1 MRSFIAHEWDSTNT
15 RFQPPTIPA
24 VQTFP
29 TRRTVI
35 LEDPERSEGEEGS
48 AVAVAFALRE
58 LNLPTMAGCPL
69 PNLGPAIE
77 ALSSIAAKVL
87 FAPNSC

>member
-1 MRSFIAHEWDSTNT
+1 M
-15 RFQPPTIPA
+15 
-24 VQTFP
+24 QTFP

-58 LNLPTMAGCPL
+58 LDLPTMAGWPL
-69 PNLGPAIE
+69 RIWDRR
-77 ALSSIAAKVL
+77 
-87 FAPNSC
+87 